1 MSKKPLN
8 NKPWYELKGIRSVA
22 GGQESGAT
30 TLKNQAD
37 KPSELLIYDVIGDWA
52 GLSARQLVNDLK
64 DLDTSEITVR
74 INSPGGSVFDGIAI
88 YNALR
93 HHKAHIHVRIEGLAA
108 SIASVIAM
116 AGDTIHMAA
125 NALMMIHN
133 PFGWVGGDAEEL
145 RKVAD
150 MLDKTT
156 EVIAQTYAANSGLE
170 VREIIS
176 LMNDE
181 TWFTATEAQGHGL
194 VDVVE
199 EPVQLAA
206 HFDLSA
212 FNHVPQPLPPQFIT
226 PSESEDD
233 NTSAHALAVMSLC
246 NKAGYPEMAES
257 FIRNNLGIED
267 VQYRL
272 TECETIKSLCAA
284 AQCTDRAA
292 GFIQSGKTVDQV
304 RTELFDL
311 LTKDDEP
318 LDNSL
323 TPSQQDQTIK
333 PLIDTRAVYQ
343 KRNQTT
349 A

>member
-8 NKPWYELKGIRSVA
+8 NKPWY
-22 GGQESGAT
+22 

-37 KPSELLIYDVIGDWA
+37 QPSELLIYDVIGDWA
-52 GLSARQLVNDLK
+52 GLSARQLVHDLK
-64 DLDTSEITVR
+64 DLDVSEITVR

-156 EVIAQTYAANSGLE
+156 EMIAQTYAANCGLQ
-170 VREIIS
+170 VSEIIN
-176 LMNDE
+176 LMNEE
-181 TWFTATEAQGHGL
+181 TWFTASEAEGHGL

-199 EPVQLAA
+199 DAVQLAA

-212 FNHVPQPLPPQFIT
+212 FNHVPKPLLPQFIA
-226 PSESEDD
+226 PSDPEDD
-233 NTSAHALAVMSLC
+233 NTSTHALAVMTLC
-246 NKAGYPEMAES
+246 NQAGYPEMAEA
-257 FIRNNLGIED
+257 FIRNQQGVED
-267 VQYRL
+267 VQRRL
-272 TECETIKSLCAA
+272 AECETIKSICAA
-284 AQCTDRAA
+284 ARCTDKAA
-292 GFIQSGKTVDQV
+292 AYIQSCKSDEQV

-311 LTKDDEP
+311 LTRDDDD
-318 LDNSL
+318 LDNTL
-323 TPSQQDQTIK
+323 TPNQQKQTIK
-333 PLIDTRAVYQ
+333 PLVDTRAVYQ
-343 KRNQTT
+343 RRNGHAHQG
-349 A
+349 